1 MFADLL
7 PVLVLAGIALLL
19 PFAILAA
26 TKKREHYCGD
36 KLRHCF
42 WCGEQCTYYKL
53 ENEPAK
59 VRV

>member
-7 PVLVLAGIALLL
+7 PVLVLAGIALLI
-19 PFAILAA
+19 PFLVLVA

-36 KLRHCF
+36 KLKHCF

-59 VRV
+59 ARV